1 LRNVEI
7 ASAIAGLAR
16 HLEEGATKVAP
27 ISYRAAPQPFGHVQF
42 GPEGGLSG
50 NFVGIGCKNAGR
62 RGTKFSCAIA
72 WLGIVKNRWPREP
85 IGIAEAIASS
95 GHDDNFPCCFVNDA
109 ALNRPQFVSE
119 RDLAKPSKGKYP

>member
-1 LRNVEI
+1 MSPSDGVSVGAVFRVWIVNIAVVE
-7 ASAIAGLAR
+7 ASAAG
-16 HLEEGATKVAP
+16 
-27 ISYRAAPQPFGHVQF
+27 S
-42 GPEGGLSG
+42 
-50 NFVGIGCKNAGR
+50 IGCKNAGR